1 MEVEYRDKLLR
12 IGTSL
17 DEALDRFLENEEM
30 YLSFLHKFT
39 KDENF
44 EKLRESLES
53 GDVKQAFHCAH
64 TMKGVAA
71 NLGLDSL
78 LVPLNPLVESLRANR
93 LEGTTEQFVEVEK
106 KYKEV
111 CEVINSF

>member
-1 MEVEYRDKLLR
+1 
-12 IGTSL
+12 
-17 DEALDRFLENEEM
+17 
-30 YLSFLHKFT
+30 
-39 KDENF
+39 
-44 EKLRESLES
+44 
-53 GDVKQAFHCAH
+53 
-64 TMKGVAA
+64 MKGVAA